1 MDNRGFGEN
10 ICYCRRCN
18 GIVYIV
24 RKGDTIFSIAGK
36 FGVTVNDIL
45 NENKFIN
52 VYNIQPGDK
61 ICIPIN
67 ILNNREDMNQKRDME
82 MNQIRETDINDI
94 KDNEMNYEENGAFEY
109 NEVELP
115 VNSSNME
122 ITDAQVD
129 DVSKTCK
136 SCSASNEMIK
146 DVIDNNGFTIEEFVN
161 YLKKFDK

>member
-24 RKGDTIFSIAGK
+24 RKGDTIFNISGK

-61 ICIPIN
+61 ICIPV
-67 ILNNREDMNQKRDME
+67 NNSNNWEDMNSKRDMD
-82 MNQIRETDINDI
+82 MNQIRENEMNEIRDM
-94 KDNEMNYEENGAFEY
+94 EMNYEENGAFEY

-115 VNSSNME
+115 VNSKNME
-122 ITDAQVD
+122 ITDEQVD
-129 DVSKTCK
+129 TVSKTCK
-136 SCSASNEMIK
+136 SCSVSNKMIK
-146 DVIDNNGFTIEEFVN
+146 DVIDNSNLTVEEFVN